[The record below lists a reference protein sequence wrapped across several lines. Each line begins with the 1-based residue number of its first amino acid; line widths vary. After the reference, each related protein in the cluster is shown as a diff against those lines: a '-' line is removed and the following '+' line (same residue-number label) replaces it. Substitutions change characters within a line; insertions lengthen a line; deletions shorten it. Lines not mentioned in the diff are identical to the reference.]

1 MRPGL
6 AVGLTV
12 ASVVI
17 QSSLLDKVMFRGVKP
32 ELVILAAIV
41 TGLLYGWQWGLGVGL
56 AGGFLLD
63 IIVSQYIGL
72 HLVVYGLTGYV
83 FGLLEPHIWK
93 GHVLVPVLAG
103 LAGTL
108 GSQVLMYVLLRAL
121 GYELGAAQAWR
132 TIIAPVSLYNMCL
145 APVVYWLI
153 WHFWARHAP
162 EPRRL

>member
-1 MRPGL
+1 MRPWL
-6 AVGLTV
+6 AIGLTV

-17 QSSLLDKVMFRGVKP
+17 QSSLLDKVTFRGVKP

-72 HLVVYGLTGYV
+72 HLLVYGLTGFV
-83 FGLLEPHIWK
+83 FGLFEPHIWK

-103 LAGTL
+103 LLGTL
-108 GSQVLMYVLLRAL
+108 GSQVLVFGLLRAF
-121 GYELGAAQAWR
+121 GYDMTFSQAWR
-132 TIIAPVSLYNMCL
+132 SVIVPVSLYNMFL
-145 APVVYWLI
+145 APVLYWLI
-153 WHFWARHAP
+153 WQLWARHDP